1 MKIWFDRDAL
11 LGQGGFATVFKGKFG
26 GREVAVK
33 RIELHKVDKR
43 EEDAMLTLEH
53 PNIIKLLHCEKDEN
67 FKYYALELCVASLD
81 KLFLKSADP
90 KKYRG
95 PMLHNIKIC
104 RQLAVGLEYIHS
116 MQLIHRDIKPENV
129 LICVSSTG
137 QGDDI
142 TIKWSDFGLAKSVNE
157 KGLHSWTGAR
167 GTRTWY
173 APEVLEKLINGE
185 KADQE
190 VYWGTVQSDVFVLG
204 LVFGYLFLKG
214 EHLYGS
220 GETEIH
226 KNIIKKNPVNMKKI
240 DGKLRKYYEEDLL
253 RKMLKH
259 DPKKRT
265 TSKEVVKQLEEL
277 LTEKEEE
284 LRQLCFRDSSSGLI
298 EKIKD
303 LIQLGID
310 VNAKDNDGWNAL
322 HLMCAHNSNSNLID
336 AIRLLIQLGIDVN
349 AKDNGGRNALHFLC
363 GNESNPNLID
373 AIRLLIQLGIDV
385 NAKSNDGRNALHYLC
400 QFQSNPNLIDAIRL
414 FIQLG
419 IDVNAKDKDGWNAL
433 HYLCYYNSNS
443 NLIDAIRL
451 FIQLGIPVV
460 SGGHDARS
468 ILRDK
473 NRIKNKDE
481 ILNLLDEAAL
491 V

>member
-1 MKIWFDRDAL
+1 DFTALTFYYLQNKDKKEMKIWFDRDAL

-90 KKYRG
+90 KKYKG

-137 QGDDI
+137 Q
-142 TIKWSDFGLAKSVNE
+142 
-157 KGLHSWTGAR
+157 GLHSWTGAR

-220 GETEIH
+220 GETGIH

-240 DGKLRKYYEEDLL
+240 TGELRKYYEDDLL
-253 RKMLKH
+253 RKILKH

-363 GNESNPNLID
+363 GNESNPNL
-373 AIRLLIQLGIDV
+373 
-385 NAKSNDGRNALHYLC
+385 
-400 QFQSNPNLIDAIRL
+400 
-414 FIQLG
+414 
-419 IDVNAKDKDGWNAL
+419 
-433 HYLCYYNSNS
+433 
-443 NLIDAIRL
+443 
-451 FIQLGIPVV
+451 
-460 SGGHDARS
+460 
-468 ILRDK
+468 
-473 NRIKNKDE
+473 
-481 ILNLLDEAAL
+481 
-491 V
+491 